1 MAEGIIF
8 LIMLAVFVF
17 TAFAFNLPIGVCMMI
32 ASIAGALCDG
42 QGIPLRHMFEGSFGY
57 LSTILV
63 IASAMLFMKT
73 IQKSGLL
80 ETVARFIID
89 KFHNVKVLLLAGI
102 TLLIMFPGMITG
114 SSTACVL
121 TTGTLVVPVL
131 MYFGVPKHKTG
142 AIIAMAA
149 LYGMLAPPVNLPAMI
164 IGAGIDMPYV
174 GFFKPL
180 LFATVPI
187 AIITSWILGLPH
199 MLKKKK
205 EGQGELDK
213 SALPASYFKQYGIK
227 IILPFVVLV
236 VLMTLPSIFKGKFPD
251 LGMPLVML
259 ISAAVAMVTGKKF
272 NVLEA
277 VREAVRDSVPVMSIL
292 MGVGMFIQIMTLTGV
307 RGFIVVNSLS
317 LPQSWLLVAMAVSIP
332 LFGAV
337 SAFGSAS
344 VLGVPF
350 LLTLSGSGNAI
361 ILTTGITLLVSLGDL
376 VPPTALAGIFAAQVV
391 DEPNYFKVLKYCI
404 FPALLT
410 IAAGLLIVAYS
421 NPLSKWLL

>member
-199 MLKKKK
+199 MLRKK
-205 EGQGELDK
+205 EGQGELDN
-213 SALPASYFKQYGIK
+213 SVLPASYFKQYGIK

-259 ISAAVAMVTGKKF
+259 ISAAVAMVTGKEF

-376 VPPTALAGIFAAQVV
+376 VPPTALAGIFAAQVI

>member
-131 MYFGVPKHKTG
+131 MYFGVPKYKTG

-199 MLKKKK
+199 MLRKK
-205 EGQGELDK
+205 EGQGELDN
-213 SALPASYFKQYGIK
+213 SVLPASYFKQYGIK

-277 VREAVRDSVPVMSIL
+277 IREAVKDSVPVMSIL

-404 FPALLT
+404 LPALLT
-410 IAAGLLIVAYS
+410 IATGLLIVAYS

>member
-1 MAEGIIF
+1 MAEWIIF
-8 LIMLAVFVF
+8 VVMLAVFII
-17 TAFAFNLPIGVCMMI
+17 TAFAFKLPIGVCMMI
-32 ASIAGALCDG
+32 ASLAGALTDG

-63 IASAMLFMKT
+63 IAAAMLFMKS

-89 KFHNVKVLLLAGI
+89 KFRNVKVLLLAGI
-102 TLLIMFPGMITG
+102 TLLVMFPGMITG

-180 LFATVPI
+180 LIATVPI
-187 AIITSWILGLPH
+187 AIITTWLLGLPH
-199 MLKKKK
+199 MLKKKSTIEVDDQSVLPKSYMK
-205 EGQGELDK
+205 EHGV
-213 SALPASYFKQYGIK
+213 K
-227 IILPFVVLV
+227 ILLPFLVLIA
-236 VLMTLPSIFKGKFPD
+236 LMTLPSVFKGKFPD

-259 ISAAVAMVTGKKF
+259 ISAFVAMVTGNRF
-272 NVLEA
+272 NPMDA
-277 VREAVRDSVPVMSIL
+277 VKEAVRDAIPVMSIL

-307 RGFIVVNSLS
+307 RGFIVVSSLS
-317 LPQSWLLVAMAVSIP
+317 IPGAWLLLAMATTIP

-337 SAFGSAS
+337 SAFGAAS

-361 ILTTGITLLVSLGDL
+361 VLTVGITLLVSLGDL
-376 VPPTALAGIFAAQVV
+376 MPPTALAGIFAAQVV
-391 DEPNYFKVLKYCI
+391 DEPNYFKVLKYCLL
-404 FPALLT
+404 PALLT
-410 IAAGLLIVAYS
+410 IATALLIIANS
-421 NPLSKWLL
+421 ATFAKWMM

>member
-32 ASIAGALCDG
+32 ASVAGALADG

-57 LSTILV
+57 LNTILV
-63 IASAMLFMKT
+63 IATAMLFMKS

-80 ETVARFIID
+80 ESVARFVID
-89 KFHNVKVLLLAGI
+89 KFQGAKVLLLAGL
-102 TLLIMFPGMITG
+102 TVLIMFPGMITG

-121 TTGTLVVPVL
+121 TTGTLVAPVL
-131 MYFGVPKHKTG
+131 MYFGIPKHKTG

-174 GFFKPL
+174 GFFWPL
-180 LFATVPI
+180 LAATFPV
-187 AIITSWILGLPH
+187 AIITTWILGLPH
-199 MLKKKK
+199 VLKKKK
-205 EGQGELDK
+205 EGSSSD
-213 SALPASYFKQYGIK
+213 SSVLPPSYFKQYGFK
-227 IILPFVVLV
+227 MALPLVVLV
-236 VLMTLPSIFKGKFPD
+236 ALMVLPSVFKGKFPD

-259 ISAAVAMVTGKKF
+259 ISALVAMITGKKF
-272 NVLEA
+272 SPMDA
-277 VREAVRDSVPVMSIL
+277 IREAVRDSIPVMSIL
-292 MGVGMFIQIMTLTGV
+292 IGVGMFIQIMTLTGV

-317 LPQSWLLVAMAVSIP
+317 LPKSWILPAMAVSIP

-361 ILTTGITLLVSLGDL
+361 VLTAGITLLVSLGDL
-376 VPPTALAGIFAAQVV
+376 MPPTALAGIFAAQVV
-391 DEPNYFKVLKYCI
+391 DEPNYFKVLKYTLI
-404 FPALLT
+404 PALLT
-410 IAAGLLIVAYS
+410 VAAGLLFIAFS
-421 NPLSKWLL
+421 TPLAKWLL